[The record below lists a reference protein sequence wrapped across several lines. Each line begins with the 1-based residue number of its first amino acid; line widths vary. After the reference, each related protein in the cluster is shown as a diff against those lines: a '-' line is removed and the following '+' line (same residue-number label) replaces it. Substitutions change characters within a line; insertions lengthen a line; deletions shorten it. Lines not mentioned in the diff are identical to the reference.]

1 MLLLAMNEG
10 RRKKGAYTGTKILG
24 KDGHVAQFRKGNGLN
39 GEMGSVLMNGE
50 NPFFLH
56 VIPQKINQ
64 NYTLTQYL
72 QSEGV
77 RNNIIDLSRKAA
89 GIGILSNK

>member
-1 MLLLAMNEG
+1 MNEG
-10 RRKKGAYTGTKILG
+10 RRKKAAYTGTKILG
-24 KDGHVAQFRKGNGLN
+24 KEGHVAQFRKGNGQN
-39 GEMGSVLMNGE
+39 GEATPMVGSVLMNGE
-50 NPFFLH
+50 NPFFLQ

-64 NYTLTQYL
+64 NYTLTQNL
-72 QSEGV
+72 QIEGV